1 MLFSTKNIFTFF
13 LTLLILFFLLDRLNF
28 KLIKLFQYINKLLK
42 KINFIYRLRFL
53 LLNKIKI

>member
-42 KINFIYRLRFL
+42 KINFKYIYIYKTLEVF
-53 LLNKIKI
+53 